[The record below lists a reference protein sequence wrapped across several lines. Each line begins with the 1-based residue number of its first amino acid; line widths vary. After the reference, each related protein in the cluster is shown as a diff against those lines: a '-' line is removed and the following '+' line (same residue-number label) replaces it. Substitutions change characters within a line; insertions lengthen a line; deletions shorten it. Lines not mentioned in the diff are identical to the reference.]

1 MSTIK
6 IRNIQESN
14 RKLEGRLLNE
24 QQLRAATTY
33 SSGSVEQSPNPEWT
47 GNRRGDILTKLTPN
61 NSHELLTVLQIATAF
76 IPVAGLFISAGIG
89 LLDAKIYYD
98 EGDTKTAGMVAM
110 FSVLPGVGALTSK
123 IPGIKQLGAKG
134 MTLLAS
140 KLGKGTGVLSSVEKD
155 VLLGLKTNEA
165 LVKSELN
172 NSVKNMAQK
181 SLSSNINPKVKSSLT
196 TLAKTG
202 LKLGGVVAPYV
213 AAGAAYDKGYDYF
226 NKPNIDFNT
235 ISVDK
240 ISDVN
245 KEAARNA
252 VF

>member
-1 MSTIK
+1 MKKVIK
-6 IRNIQESN
+6 LTESD
-14 RKLEGRLLNE
+14 LLRLVKKVINE

-47 GNRRGDILTKLTPN
+47 GNRRGDILTKLTPDDN
-61 NSHELLTVLQIATAF
+61 HNLLTVLQIATAF
-76 IPVAGLFISAGIG
+76 IPVAGIFISAGIG
-89 LLDAKIYYD
+89 LLDAKMYYD

-110 FSVLPGVGALTSK
+110 FSLLPGVGTLTSK

-134 MTLLAS
+134 MSALAS
-140 KLGKGTGVLSSVEKD
+140 KLGKGVNSLTSIEKN

-172 NSVKNMAQK
+172 NSVKNIAQK
-181 SLSSNINPKVKSSLT
+181 SLSSKINPKVKTSLT

-213 AAGAAYDKGYDYF
+213 AAGVAYDKGYDYL
-226 NKPNIDFNT
+226 NKPTIDLNS
-235 ISVDK
+235 ISMDK
-240 ISDVN
+240 ISDIN